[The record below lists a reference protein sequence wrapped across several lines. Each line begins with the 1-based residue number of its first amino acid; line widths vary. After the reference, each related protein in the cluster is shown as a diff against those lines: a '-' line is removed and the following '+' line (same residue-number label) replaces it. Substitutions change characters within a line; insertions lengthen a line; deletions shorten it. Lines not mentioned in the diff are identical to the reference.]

1 MTDYTLGLNTPQ
13 KEAVLHSEGPLL
25 IVAGAG
31 AGKTKTLTHRIL
43 RLIDSG
49 IEPRK
54 ILAVTFTNKAAQEM
68 RERVRALLGGSTSK
82 FSGEP
87 FIGTF
92 HSLGVH
98 ILRENHVVLGIP
110 RHFTIL
116 DKNDSLSLVKD
127 AVKAKNLDPKQFDPK
142 RIRDAISRQK
152 GEGVTAEKFRE
163 QTGESAS
170 DFFRRMAAEVWLD
183 YEKRLAKEGAFD
195 FDDLLL
201 KTLGLLRKET
211 AVREKYQD
219 LWRYIHIDEY
229 QDTNTVQ
236 YELTRIL
243 AEKYT
248 NICVVGDTDQCF
260 PKGTLVSTKDGK
272 KSIEDI
278 HINDMVISAAGDGNT
293 CISKVEMVRK
303 KMYSGELLE
312 ITAENGKV
320 LQVTPEHIFFGR
332 FSLDSTIHYVYL
344 MYKKNKGFR
353 VGIVQGNRRTG
364 YKSKEI
370 QVGFLVRCNQ
380 EKADRM
386 WVIRVCKTR
395 SEAIYWEY
403 FYSCT
408 YSIPTVV
415 FLAAGRKIS
424 LTQTD
429 IDTLF
434 QSIDTK
440 KNSERLFSDTG
451 LSFEYPHYTPQGTTA
466 GNTENKRLN
475 VRLVMFSDKRKNLL
489 HPFGSSRVSIN
500 TTDGALK
507 EKLELSGIKT
517 RKGKK
522 DDWRMEVLRLDYGEA
537 EKFAQKLIGV
547 DKDLILNRYA
557 LLTGGARFAF
567 LPASSLRE
575 TMELPF
581 LQDGKI
587 ITDTIISVTKKWYE
601 GEVYDLNIENTHNY
615 VVNSIAVHN
624 CVYGWRG
631 ANIKNMLRFEKDY
644 SGAQTILLEE
654 NYRSTQN
661 ILSAANEVIKK
672 NTMRVEKNLFTQK
685 GEGEKIVVYEA
696 YDETGEAY
704 FIAGKIKELISGGIP
719 PGEIAVLFR
728 ANYQSRALEEA
739 MLSSDIPYQVL
750 GVKFFDRKEVKD
762 TLSFLRASLNRDS
775 MLELKRIINVPPRG
789 IGETTLKKIIAGQ
802 KDALPAAMKKKVADF
817 EALLSRIRECAQSK
831 KPTETIKF
839 IIKETG
845 MEHGFSLGGEE
856 ELERLENIRELV
868 TLAAKY
874 DDLPQEEG
882 IAHLLEDAA
891 LASDQDSMMHSQ
903 DSQKAGSVRLMT
915 VHASKGLEFQA
926 VFVTGLEDGLFPHR
940 QFGAASASREH
951 DEEERRLFYV
961 AITRAKERLFLT
973 FASIRTIFGSRQV
986 NIPSEFL
993 SDINEDLIKKEAQ
1006 SGNTGGKVIYL

>member
-1 MTDYTLGLNTPQ
+1 MIDYTEGLNPPQ

-98 ILRENHVVLGIP
+98 ILRENHVALGIP

-170 DFFRRMAAEVWLD
+170 DFFRRMAADVWLD

-236 YELTRIL
+236 YELTRAL
-243 AEKYT
+243 AEKHQ
-248 NICVVGDTDQCF
+248 NICCVGDVD
-260 PKGTLVSTKDGK
+260 
-272 KSIEDI
+272 
-278 HINDMVISAAGDGNT
+278 
-293 CISKVEMVRK
+293 
-303 KMYSGELLE
+303 
-312 ITAENGKV
+312 
-320 LQVTPEHIFFGR
+320 
-332 FSLDSTIHYVYL
+332 
-344 MYKKNKGFR
+344 
-353 VGIVQGNRRTG
+353 
-364 YKSKEI
+364 
-370 QVGFLVRCNQ
+370 
-380 EKADRM
+380 
-386 WVIRVCKTR
+386 
-395 SEAIYWEY
+395 
-403 FYSCT
+403 
-408 YSIPTVV
+408 
-415 FLAAGRKIS
+415 
-424 LTQTD
+424 
-429 IDTLF
+429 
-434 QSIDTK
+434 QSI
-440 KNSERLFSDTG
+440 
-451 LSFEYPHYTPQGTTA
+451 
-466 GNTENKRLN
+466 
-475 VRLVMFSDKRKNLL
+475 
-489 HPFGSSRVSIN
+489 
-500 TTDGALK
+500 
-507 EKLELSGIKT
+507 
-517 RKGKK
+517 
-522 DDWRMEVLRLDYGEA
+522 
-537 EKFAQKLIGV
+537 
-547 DKDLILNRYA
+547 
-557 LLTGGARFAF
+557 
-567 LPASSLRE
+567 
-575 TMELPF
+575 
-581 LQDGKI
+581 
-587 ITDTIISVTKKWYE
+587 
-601 GEVYDLNIENTHNY
+601 
-615 VVNSIAVHN
+615 
-624 CVYGWRG
+624 YGWRG

-644 SGAQTILLEE
+644 SGTQTILLEE

-672 NTMRVEKNLFTQK
+672 NTMRVEKNLFTKK
-685 GEGEKIVVYEA
+685 GAGEKIALYEA
-696 YDETGEAY
+696 YDETDEAY
-704 FIAGKIKELISGGIP
+704 FIAGKIKELISEGIP

-728 ANYQSRALEEA
+728 ANYQSRAIEEA

-817 EALLSRIRECAQSK
+817 EALLMRIRECAQTK

-874 DDLPQEEG
+874 DDLPQEAG
-882 IAHLLEDAA
+882 IARLLEDAA

-973 FASIRTIFGSRQV
+973 SASVRTIFGSRQV

-993 SDINEDLIKKEAQ
+993 SDISEDLIEREDR
-1006 SGNTGGKVIYL
+1006 SGGSGGKVIYL